1 MYEVKLVAYNG
12 NGESDCSKK
21 LVSLAEDGTSA
32 KTRAG
37 KLARFGTRDYVYYL
51 SYKCVIIM
59 FFAAGEETQCN
70 CRGVESSVSS
80 IVVGIHIGMACII
93 FCVLF
98 LMFGYRRR

>member
-37 KLARFGTRDYVYYL
+37 KLAFVFAHMMGFIIYY
-51 SYKCVIIM
+51 I
-59 FFAAGEETQCN
+59 
-70 CRGVESSVSS
+70 SVQ
-80 IVVGIHIGMACII
+80 
-93 FCVLF
+93 
-98 LMFGYRRR
+98 